1 MTIKTFPNNF
11 LWGAATASYQIE
23 GAWAADGKGESIW
36 DRFSHTPGMILNG
49 DSGDIASDHYHRWQE
64 DISLMKAIGL
74 KAYRLSISWPRIL
87 PKGRGAVS
95 QAGLDFY
102 SRLIDGLLEA
112 SITPM
117 VTLFHWDLPQELQD
131 EGGFAVRSTAEAFVD
146 YADVVTRHLG
156 DRVTRWITH
165 NEPSVFA
172 YVGHSFGA
180 HAPGLKDPA
189 CALRVAHHLLLS
201 HGWSIPVIRANIPQA
216 EVGIAVN
223 VNYNQPASP
232 SSYDYQVWQYEFGMW
247 SRWFL
252 DPLFGRQY
260 PPDLVEN
267 AINNHSLPSTGLD
280 FVQAGDLQ
288 VIATPTDFLGV
299 NYYSRQLSRDWNV
312 PDEQNLP
319 PTVFQAPKNDHD
331 WQEMEDWEVYPDGLF
346 NVLTWLNFEYQP
358 AAMYITENGAS
369 WSDGPDETGRVRDTR
384 RISFLQ
390 RHFEAA
396 HRAIQIGIPLKGYLV
411 WSLMDNL
418 EWGYGFSQRFGL
430 IWVNFQT
437 GQRILKDSA
446 FWYKRVIAENSISN
460 QT

>member
-1 MTIKTFPNNF
+1 
-11 LWGAATASYQIE
+11 
-23 GAWAADGKGESIW
+23 
-36 DRFSHTPGMILNG
+36 
-49 DSGDIASDHYHRWQE
+49 
-64 DISLMKAIGL
+64 
-74 KAYRLSISWPRIL
+74 
-87 PKGRGAVS
+87 
-95 QAGLDFY
+95 
-102 SRLIDGLLEA
+102 
-112 SITPM
+112 
-117 VTLFHWDLPQELQD
+117 
-131 EGGFAVRSTAEAFVD
+131 
-146 YADVVTRHLG
+146 
-156 DRVTRWITH
+156 
-165 NEPSVFA
+165 
-172 YVGHSFGA
+172 
-180 HAPGLKDPA
+180 
-189 CALRVAHHLLLS
+189 
-201 HGWSIPVIRANIPQA
+201 RANIPQA

-288 VIATPTDFLGV
+288 AIATPTDFLGV

-319 PTVFQAPKNDHD
+319 PTVFQPPKNDYD

-396 HRAIQIGIPLKGYLV
+396 HRAIQIGVPLKGYLV